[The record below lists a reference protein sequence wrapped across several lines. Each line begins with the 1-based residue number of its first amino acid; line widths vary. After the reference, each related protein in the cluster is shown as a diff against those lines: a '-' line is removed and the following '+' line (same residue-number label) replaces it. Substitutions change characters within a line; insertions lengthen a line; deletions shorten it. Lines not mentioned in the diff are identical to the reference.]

1 MNSFKLSKKSNKSS
15 YSSIGWVLIFI
26 QLISF
31 SGTDFSSLKLPEDI
45 GELIG
50 SLTFGILGILFIIK
64 GNKEKKKG
72 EQTK

>member
-15 YSSIGWVLIFI
+15 YSTIGWVLIFI

-31 SGTDFSSLKLPEDI
+31 SGSDFASYKLPEDI
-45 GELIG
+45 GTLIG

-72 EQTK
+72 KEKK